1 MHSMQEL
8 SAEPGIPFDLAVIG
22 SGPGGYEAA
31 LRAAK
36 AGMKVCLIEKAALGG
51 VCVNWGCIPTKALL
65 RSAEVFDL
73 FKKADSFGLKLQ
85 PGTVDLAEAVK
96 RSRNV
101 ALKMSKGVAF
111 MLRRAGVDVRQGEA
125 LFRTPC
131 DLDIIRDGVR
141 VDGVSAR
148 HIIIA
153 SGAHPRALPGLEP
166 DGNRIIT
173 SREALSMKSVPAS
186 MIVVGG
192 GAIGVEMAWFYAM
205 AGSAVTLVE
214 LMPRL
219 LPLEDEEIAE
229 VLKRSLQK
237 AGITVATNAKLEN
250 VTVQGDK
257 VTAHLC
263 PEPNDCPLPTANCP
277 LPTPQF
283 PLSTQHSALPPLAN
297 CPLPTPQFPLSTQ
310 HSALTLP
317 LADCPLPTAHC
328 FPSAPSTQHS
338 ALPLP
343 LANCPLPTANSPI
356 PPQHSALPP
365 PADCQLLTADYLLVA
380 VGVSANSTGLGLE
393 HAGVETSR
401 GFIVTDSVCRTS
413 VSHIFAIGD
422 VRGGMLLAHKASA
435 EAVIAVH
442 SIAGIPCHSLDESM
456 IPRCVYAEPSVAS
469 IGLSE
474 KEAEERGYKVK
485 VGRSMFAASGK
496 ANAFG
501 NLEGLVKLIFSAE
514 DGRLLGAHVVG
525 HGAVELIG
533 ELTLAR
539 RLSVTAEILADTIHA
554 HPTLSETIK
563 EAAENALQD

>member
-1 MHSMQEL
+1 MHSMQQSSE
-8 SAEPGIPFDLAVIG
+8 EPGLTFDLAVIG

-36 AGMKVCLIEKAALGG
+36 AGMKVCIIEKAALGG
-51 VCVNWGCIPTKALL
+51 VCINWGCIPTKALL

-73 FKKADSFGLKLQ
+73 SNKAATFGLKLQ

-131 DLDIIRDGVR
+131 DLDIIRDGVK
-141 VDGVSAR
+141 VDGVTAR

-153 SGAHPRALPGLEP
+153 SGANPRTLPGLEP
-166 DGNRIIT
+166 DGNCIIT

-205 AGSAVTLVE
+205 AGSTVTLVE
-214 LMPRL
+214 LQPRL

-229 VLKRSLQK
+229 ALKRSLQK

-250 VTVQGDK
+250 VTVQSDK

-263 PEPNDCPLPTANCP
+263 PEPNDCQLPTANCP
-277 LPTPQF
+277 LPT
-283 PLSTQHSALPPLAN
+283 AN
-297 CPLPTPQFPLSTQ
+297 
-310 HSALTLP
+310 
-317 LADCPLPTAHC
+317 C

-338 ALPLP
+338 ALSLP
-343 LANCPLPTANSPI
+343 LANCPQPTANCPLPTANCPI
-356 PPQHSALPP
+356 PPQPSALPP

-380 VGVSANSTGLGLE
+380 IGVTANTSGLGLE
-393 HAGVETSR
+393 QAGVESAR
-401 GFIVTDSVCRTS
+401 GFIVTDSQCRTS
-413 VSHIFAIGD
+413 VPHIFAIGD

-435 EAVIAVH
+435 EAAIAVKAISGAH
-442 SIAGIPCHSLDESM
+442 THPLDDSM

-501 NLEGLVKLIFSAE
+501 NLEGLVKLVFSAA

-563 EAAENALQD
+563 EAAENALQE

>member
-1 MHSMQEL
+1 MHSMQQL
-8 SAEPGIPFDLAVIG
+8 SAETGITFDLAVIG

-36 AGMKVCLIEKAALGG
+36 TGMKVCLIEKAALGG
-51 VCVNWGCIPTKALL
+51 VCINWGCIPTKALL

-73 FKKADSFGLKLQ
+73 VKKADSFGLKLQ
-85 PGTVDLAEAVK
+85 PGTIDLAEAVK

-125 LFRTPC
+125 VFSTPH
-131 DLDIIRDGVR
+131 DLDIFHDGVR
-141 VDGVSAR
+141 VDGVTAR

-166 DGNRIIT
+166 DGTRIIT
-173 SREALSMKSVPAS
+173 SREALALKSVPS
-186 MIVVGG
+186 SIIVVGG

-229 VLKRSLQK
+229 ALKRSLQK
-237 AGITVATNAKLEN
+237 AGITVATSAKLE
-250 VTVQGDK
+250 TVSVEGDK
-257 VTAHLC
+257 VTAQLVS
-263 PEPNDCPLPTANCP
+263 EGN
-277 LPTPQF
+277 
-283 PLSTQHSALPPLAN
+283 
-297 CPLPTPQFPLSTQ
+297 
-310 HSALTLP
+310 
-317 LADCPLPTAHC
+317 
-328 FPSAPSTQHS
+328 
-338 ALPLP
+338 
-343 LANCPLPTANSPI
+343 
-356 PPQHSALPP
+356 
-365 PADCQLLTADYLLVA
+365 DCQLLTADYLLVA
-380 VGVSANSTGLGLE
+380 VGVSANITGLGLDN
-393 HAGVETSR
+393 ADVEISR
-401 GFIVTDSVCRTS
+401 GFIMTDSACRTS
-413 VSHIFAIGD
+413 VGHIFAIGD

-435 EAVIAVH
+435 EAVIAVNA
-442 SIAGIPCHSLDESM
+442 IAGIPYQSLDDSV

-474 KEAEERGYKVK
+474 KEAEERGYKVQ
-485 VGRSMFAASGK
+485 VGRSLFAASGK
-496 ANAFG
+496 ANAYG
-501 NLEGLVKLIFSAE
+501 NLEGLVKLIFSAA
-514 DGRLLGAHVVG
+514 DGRLLGAHVLG

-539 RLSVTAEILADTIHA
+539 RLSVTAEILAGTIHA

-563 EAAENALQD
+563 EAAENALQE

>member
-1 MHSMQEL
+1 MHSMQQSSE
-8 SAEPGIPFDLAVIG
+8 EPGLTFDLAVIG

-36 AGMKVCLIEKAALGG
+36 AGMKVCIIEKAALGG
-51 VCVNWGCIPTKALL
+51 VCINWGCIPTKALL

-73 FKKADSFGLKLQ
+73 SNKAATFGLKLQ

-131 DLDIIRDGVR
+131 DLDIIRDGVK
-141 VDGVSAR
+141 VDGVTAR

-153 SGAHPRALPGLEP
+153 SGANPRTLPGLEP
-166 DGNRIIT
+166 DGNCIIT

-205 AGSAVTLVE
+205 AGSTVTLVE
-214 LMPRL
+214 LQPRL

-229 VLKRSLQK
+229 ALKRSLQK

-250 VTVQGDK
+250 VTVQSDK

-263 PEPNDCPLPTANCP
+263 PEPNDCQLPT
-277 LPTPQF
+277 
-283 PLSTQHSALPPLAN
+283 
-297 CPLPTPQFPLSTQ
+297 
-310 HSALTLP
+310 
-317 LADCPLPTAHC
+317 
-328 FPSAPSTQHS
+328 
-338 ALPLP
+338 
-343 LANCPLPTANSPI
+343 ANCPLPTANSPI
-356 PPQHSALPP
+356 PPQPSALPP

-380 VGVSANSTGLGLE
+380 IGVTANTSGLGLE
-393 HAGVETSR
+393 QAGVESAR
-401 GFIVTDSVCRTS
+401 GFIVTDSQCRTS
-413 VSHIFAIGD
+413 VPHIFAIGD

-435 EAVIAVH
+435 EAAIAVKAISGAH
-442 SIAGIPCHSLDESM
+442 THPLDDSM

-501 NLEGLVKLIFSAE
+501 NLEGLVKLVFSAA

-563 EAAENALQD
+563 EAAENALQE

>member
-8 SAEPGIPFDLAVIG
+8 SAEPGITFDLAVIG

-31 LRAAK
+31 LRASK
-36 AGMKVCLIEKAALGG
+36 TGMKVCVIEKGALGG
-51 VCVNWGCIPTKALL
+51 VCINWGCIPTKALL

-85 PGTVDLAEAVK
+85 PGTIDLAEAVK

-101 ALKMSKGVAF
+101 AMKMSKGVAF

-125 LFRTPC
+125 VFRTPH
-131 DLDIIRDGVR
+131 DLDIFRDGVR
-141 VDGVSAR
+141 VDGVTAR
-148 HIIIA
+148 NIIIA
-153 SGAHPRALPGLEP
+153 SGAHPRTLPGLEP

-173 SREALSMKSVPAS
+173 SRQALALKSVPDS

-205 AGSAVTLVE
+205 AGTKVTLVE
-214 LMPRL
+214 LQPRL

-229 VLKRSLQK
+229 ALKRSLQK
-237 AGITVATNAKLEN
+237 AGITIATNAKLEN

-263 PEPNDCPLPTANCP
+263 PEPNDCQLPTANC
-277 LPTPQF
+277 Q
-283 PLSTQHSALPPLAN
+283 
-297 CPLPTPQFPLSTQ
+297 
-310 HSALTLP
+310 
-317 LADCPLPTAHC
+317 
-328 FPSAPSTQHS
+328 
-338 ALPLP
+338 
-343 LANCPLPTANSPI
+343 LPTANCQLPNPPSALSPQ
-356 PPQHSALPP
+356 PSALPP
-365 PADCQLLTADYLLVA
+365 PANCQLLTANYLLVA
-380 VGVSANSTGLGLE
+380 VGVTANTTALGLE
-393 HAGVETSR
+393 QAGVETSR
-401 GFIVTDSVCRTS
+401 GFIVTDSQCRTS
-413 VSHIFAIGD
+413 VPHIFAIGD

-435 EAVIAVH
+435 EAAIAVTT
-442 SIAGIPCHSLDESM
+442 IAGAHTHPLDDSM

-501 NLEGLVKLIFSAE
+501 NLEGLVKLVFSAA
-514 DGRLLGAHVVG
+514 DGRLLGGHVVG

-563 EAAENALQD
+563 EAAENALQE

>member
-1 MHSMQEL
+1 MHSMQQL
-8 SAEPGIPFDLAVIG
+8 SEEPDLAFDLAVIG

-31 LRAAK
+31 LQAAK
-36 AGMKVCLIEKAALGG
+36 AGMKVCLIEKGALGG
-51 VCVNWGCIPTKALL
+51 VCINWGCIPTKALL

-73 FKKADSFGLKLQ
+73 VKKAELFGLKVQ
-85 PGTVDLAEAVK
+85 PGTIDLAEAVK

-125 LFRTPC
+125 VFSSPH
-131 DLDIIRDGVR
+131 DLDIFRDGVR
-141 VDGVSAR
+141 VERVTAS

-153 SGAHPRALPGLEP
+153 SGGHARTLPGLEP

-173 SREALSMKSVPAS
+173 SREALALKSVPTS

-205 AGSAVTLVE
+205 AGTAVTLVE
-214 LMPRL
+214 MMPRL

-237 AGITVATNAKLEN
+237 AGITVATGAKLER
-250 VTVQGDK
+250 VAVEGDR
-257 VTAHLC
+257 VTAHLIV
-263 PEPNDCPLPTANCP
+263 EGN
-277 LPTPQF
+277 
-283 PLSTQHSALPPLAN
+283 
-297 CPLPTPQFPLSTQ
+297 
-310 HSALTLP
+310 
-317 LADCPLPTAHC
+317 
-328 FPSAPSTQHS
+328 
-338 ALPLP
+338 
-343 LANCPLPTANSPI
+343 
-356 PPQHSALPP
+356 
-365 PADCQLLTADYLLVA
+365 DCQLLTADYLLVA
-380 VGVSANSTGLGLE
+380 VGVNGNCSGLGLE
-393 HAGVETSR
+393 LAGVESSR
-401 GFIVTDSVCRTS
+401 GFIVTDSLCRTS
-413 VSHIFAIGD
+413 AGHVFAIGD

-435 EAVIAVH
+435 EAVIAVQTIVGAP
-442 SIAGIPCHSLDESM
+442 SRPLDDSM

-474 KEAEERGYKVK
+474 KQAVDDGYTVH
-485 VGRSMFAASGK
+485 VGRSMFASSGK
-496 ANAFG
+496 ANAYG
-501 NLEGLVKLIFSAE
+501 NLEGLAKLIFSAT

-539 RLSVTAEILADTIHA
+539 HLAVTADILADTIHA

-563 EAAENALQD
+563 EAAENALHVKASTLAKKPL